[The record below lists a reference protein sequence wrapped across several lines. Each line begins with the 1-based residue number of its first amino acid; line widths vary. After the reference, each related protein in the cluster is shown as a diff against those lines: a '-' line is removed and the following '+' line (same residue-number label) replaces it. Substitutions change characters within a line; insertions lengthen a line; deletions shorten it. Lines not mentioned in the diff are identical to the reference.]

1 MLNGIFVVIVLFSIL
16 MAAFTGRMEMLSKA
30 VLESARS
37 AVTLALGLIGVMAFF
52 LGLMRVAA
60 DGGLLRIMARA
71 VHPVMRFL
79 FPAIPR
85 DHPAM
90 SAMILNITSNLL
102 GLGNAA
108 TPFGLKAM
116 MELDRLNNEK
126 GTATDAMVLFLA
138 LNTSGLALLPLGVIS
153 LRAAAGSQD
162 AAGIMATTWFASG
175 CATVAAIVAATLLS
189 RTPRYRLAKTIQ
201 SQADQDRRTETTSS
215 DRAVADDASMT
226 PQPQPELAPPR
237 WGKPV
242 VPLFYLLLVT
252 ALAMHI
258 WHEAGITPTLDL
270 VRSIMSFWILPAL
283 IAGLVL
289 FGWAR
294 GVRVYES
301 LVEGAKEGFQVAV
314 KIIPYL
320 VAILAAIGIFRAS
333 GGLELLAKAIG
344 PVTNLIGM
352 PAEALPVALVR
363 PLSGS
368 GALGVMTEIMN
379 AQGPDSFTGYM
390 VCTFNGSTDTT
401 FYILAVYFGSVGIKR
416 TRHALPACLTAD
428 VTGILAAVLIVNL
441 LFG

>member
-1 MLNGIFVVIVLFSIL
+1 
-16 MAAFTGRMEMLSKA
+16 
-30 VLESARS
+30 
-37 AVTLALGLIGVMAFF
+37 
-52 LGLMRVAA
+52 
-60 DGGLLRIMARA
+60 
-71 VHPVMRFL
+71 
-79 FPAIPR
+79 
-85 DHPAM
+85 
-90 SAMILNITSNLL
+90 
-102 GLGNAA
+102 
-108 TPFGLKAM
+108 
-116 MELDRLNNEK
+116 
-126 GTATDAMVLFLA
+126 
-138 LNTSGLALLPLGVIS
+138 
-153 LRAAAGSQD
+153 
-162 AAGIMATTWFASG
+162 MATTWFASG
-175 CATVAAIVAATLLS
+175 CATVAAIVAATLLA
-189 RTPRYRLAKTIQ
+189 RTPRYRLTKATS
-201 SQADQDRRTETTSS
+201 SQTDQDRRVEAPSS
-215 DRAVADDASMT
+215 DQAPAEDASMS
-226 PQPQPELAPPR
+226 PRSQPHLVRPR

-242 VPLFYLLLVT
+242 VLAFYLALLA

-258 WHEAGITPTLDL
+258 VQQMNATPTMDL
-270 VRSIMSFWILPAL
+270 VRSVMSFWMLPAL

-289 FGWAR
+289 FGWTR
-294 GVRVYES
+294 GVKVYES

-320 VAILAAIGIFRAS
+320 VAILVAIGIFRAS

-344 PVTNLIGM
+344 PLTNLIGM

-401 FYILAVYFGSVGIKR
+401 FYILAVYFGSVGIKK